1 MRLRHD
7 AVLFEYAGIPMV
19 GNPENGGTIGLT
31 PGGKELCERMRVSD
45 VPDEEA
51 FRLEPELAQCLSEA
65 GFIRDVEVDRGEGR
79 LTSAYLH
86 VTQRCNLSCRGCYSD
101 GPSRNA
107 GGDAST
113 EDMKTV
119 VGNLA
124 HAGVRNLVVS
134 GGEPLL
140 RDDLDEIL
148 RYAKECGIESVSV
161 LTNGTLVEKDAV
173 TRLAPFVD
181 CISVSFDGCSP
192 ESPAHIRGTQRF
204 AELVKAVGTIKDA
217 GVEAHMIATVHA
229 KNADDVPAYVALS
242 EELGATL
249 NFSMLSCGPDD
260 GLASLVPDDGCLRSL
275 GCGMVALAGS
285 SVGTEDVPVGPS
297 LSVKKV
303 CGAGCKTLSVD
314 ADGSVYPCHMLHVE
328 QYRMGNAI
336 TGTVEEAL
344 QSDVAALFAALDA
357 SDFDGCAG
365 CRYLPLCGGGCRARS
380 FFFTG
385 DVRAKDPYCAMTTGF
400 YDAFAGVLASAVASQ
415 AS

>member
-107 GGDAST
+107 GDDAST

-148 RYAKECGIESVSV
+148 RYAKEGGIESVSV

-204 AELVKAVGTIKDA
+204 ARTR
-217 GVEAHMIATVHA
+217 
-229 KNADDVPAYVALS
+229 
-242 EELGATL
+242 
-249 NFSMLSCGPDD
+249 
-260 GLASLVPDDGCLRSL
+260 ASRH
-275 GCGMVALAGS
+275 
-285 SVGTEDVPVGPS
+285 T
-297 LSVKKV
+297 
-303 CGAGCKTLSVD
+303 
-314 ADGSVYPCHMLHVE
+314 
-328 QYRMGNAI
+328 
-336 TGTVEEAL
+336 
-344 QSDVAALFAALDA
+344 
-357 SDFDGCAG
+357 
-365 CRYLPLCGGGCRARS
+365 
-380 FFFTG
+380 
-385 DVRAKDPYCAMTTGF
+385 
-400 YDAFAGVLASAVASQ
+400 
-415 AS
+415 